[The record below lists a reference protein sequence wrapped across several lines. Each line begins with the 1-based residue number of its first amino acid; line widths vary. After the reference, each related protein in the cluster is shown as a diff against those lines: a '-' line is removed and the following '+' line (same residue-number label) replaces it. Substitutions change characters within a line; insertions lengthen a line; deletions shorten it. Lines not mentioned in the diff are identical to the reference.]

1 MFITRKEFE
10 RQIKKAKK
18 RGAKEVYEKCSVNS
32 SIDSVSRNMYDN
44 VDRVHME
51 LDKILIRLDKL
62 ENKLQNTRNE
72 KKQ

>member
-10 RQIKKAKK
+10 RQIKKAKEC
-18 RGAKEVYEKCSVNS
+18 GAKEAYEKCSVQNS
-32 SIDSVSRNMYDN
+32 LDSVSRNMYDN
-44 VDRVHME
+44 VDRVHMG

-72 KKQ
+72 RKQ

>member
-18 RGAKEVYEKCSVNS
+18 QGVREAYEKCSMQN

-62 ENKLQNTRNE
+62 ENKRSNE
-72 KKQ
+72 KKEVK

>member
-18 RGAKEVYEKCSVNS
+18 QGAREAYEKCSMNN

-51 LDKILIRLDKL
+51 LDKILIRLEKL
-62 ENKLQNTRNE
+62 ENKRSNE
-72 KKQ
+72 KKEVK

>member
-10 RQIKKAKK
+10 RQIKKAKEC
-18 RGAKEVYEKCSVNS
+18 GAKEAYEKCSVQNS
-32 SIDSVSRNMYDN
+32 LDSVSRNMYDN

-72 KKQ
+72 RKQ

>member
-18 RGAKEVYEKCSVNS
+18 RGAKEAYEKCSVQNS
-32 SIDSVSRNMYDN
+32 LDSVSRNMYDN

-51 LDKILIRLDKL
+51 VDKILIRLDKL
-62 ENKLQNTRNE
+62 EDRLQNTRNE

>member
-18 RGAKEVYEKCSVNS
+18 LGAKEAYEKCSVQNNL
-32 SIDSVSRNMYDN
+32 DSVSRNMYDN

-62 ENKLQNTRNE
+62 ENKRNE
-72 KKQ
+72 KKK

>member
-10 RQIKKAKK
+10 RQIKKAKE
-18 RGAKEVYEKCSVNS
+18 RGVKEAYEKCSVQNS
-32 SIDSVSRNMYDN
+32 LDSVSRNMYDN

-72 KKQ
+72 RKQ

>member
-10 RQIKKAKK
+10 RQIKKAKE
-18 RGAKEVYEKCSVNS
+18 RGAKETYEKCSVQNS
-32 SIDSVSRNMYDN
+32 LDSVSRNMYDN

-72 KKQ
+72 RKQ

>member
-18 RGAKEVYEKCSVNS
+18 RGAKEAYEKCSVQNNL
-32 SIDSVSRNMYDN
+32 DSVSRNMYDN
-44 VDRVHME
+44 VDRVHTE

>member
-1 MFITRKEFE
+1 MFITRKQYEKNL
-10 RQIKKAKK
+10 RKAKK
-18 RGAKEVYEKCSVNS
+18 QGAKEAYEKRYVNN

-62 ENKLQNTRNE
+62 ENKRNE

>member
-1 MFITRKEFE
+1 MFITRKQYEKNL
-10 RQIKKAKK
+10 RKAKK
-18 RGAKEVYEKCSVNS
+18 QGAKEAYERWSMQNS
-32 SIDSVSRNMYDN
+32 LDSVSRNMYDN

-51 LDKILIRLDKL
+51 VDKILIRLDKL

>member
-1 MFITRKEFE
+1 MFITRREFE

-18 RGAKEVYEKCSVNS
+18 RGAKEAYEKCLVQNS
-32 SIDSVSRNMYDN
+32 LDSVSRNMYDN
-44 VDRVHME
+44 VDKVQME

>member
-18 RGAKEVYEKCSVNS
+18 QGAREVYEKCSMQN

-44 VDRVHME
+44 VDRVHAE
-51 LDKILIRLDKL
+51 LDKILIRLEKL
-62 ENKLQNTRNE
+62 ENKRSE
-72 KKQ
+72 KKEIK

>member
-10 RQIKKAKK
+10 RQIKKARKQ
-18 RGAKEVYEKCSVNS
+18 GVKEAYEKCAMQS
-32 SIDSVSRNMYDN
+32 SIDSVSRSMYDN

-62 ENKLQNTRNE
+62 ESKRSE
-72 KKQ
+72 KKEIK

>member
-18 RGAKEVYEKCSVNS
+18 RGAKEAYEKCYVNNN
-32 SIDSVSRNMYDN
+32 IDSISRNMYDN
-44 VDRVHME
+44 VDRAHME

>member
-18 RGAKEVYEKCSVNS
+18 RGAKEVYEKCSVQNS
-32 SIDSVSRNMYDN
+32 FDSVSRNMYDN
-44 VDRVHME
+44 IDRVNIE
-51 LDKILIRLDKL
+51 LDKILIRLDRL

>member
-18 RGAKEVYEKCSVNS
+18 QGAREAYEKYSMNN

-62 ENKLQNTRNE
+62 ENKRSNE
-72 KKQ
+72 KKEVK

>member
-18 RGAKEVYEKCSVNS
+18 CGAKETYEKCSVQNS
-32 SIDSVSRNMYDN
+32 LDSVSRNMYDN

-72 KKQ
+72 RKQ

>member
-18 RGAKEVYEKCSVNS
+18 QGAREAYEKCSMQN
-32 SIDSVSRNMYDN
+32 SIDSVSCNMYNN

-62 ENKLQNTRNE
+62 ENKRSNE
-72 KKQ
+72 KKEVK

>member
-18 RGAKEVYEKCSVNS
+18 RGAKEAYEKCSVNS

-62 ENKLQNTRNE
+62 ENKRSNE
-72 KKQ
+72 KKEVK

>member
-18 RGAKEVYEKCSVNS
+18 RGAKEAYEKCSVNS

-44 VDRVHME
+44 VDRVRME
-51 LDKILIRLDKL
+51 LDNILTRLDKL
-62 ENKLQNTRNE
+62 EDRLQNTRNE